1 MAANPR
7 MSSEMAFEG
16 LSEKLQ
22 ETFRNL
28 RGTGVVSEK
37 DIDAAMREVKLA
49 LLEADVNFKVVKQF
63 VATIKDK
70 AMGAD
75 VLKSLTPGQQVL
87 KIVKEEL
94 VDMMGG
100 ANSKL
105 TYSPSG
111 FTVYMMVGLQ
121 GTGKTTTCGKLAAWL
136 KQNGKKPMLCAC
148 DVYRPAAIDQLEVVG
163 KAVNT
168 PVFTLRESNEPL
180 AIAKAAVEEAKRKG
194 CNVLIVDTAG
204 RLQIDEALMDELV
217 QLKKGIRP
225 HEILLAVD
233 ALTGQDAVNIAAGFN
248 ETLGIDG
255 IIMTKMDGDS
265 RGGAALSTKMV
276 TGKPIKFMGTGE
288 KYNALEPFHP
298 DRIASRILGMGD
310 VMSLIEQAEN
320 AYSEEEAARMEEKF
334 RKNQFD
340 LNDFL
345 NQMGQINK
353 MGGIAKLIDM
363 IPGISAAD
371 KKQIDFEKGKKDL
384 DRMKA
389 IIQSMTN
396 EERENPNILNA
407 SRRKRIAAG
416 SGQTVQSINQL
427 IKQFDQMKAM
437 MKQFNNPK
445 ALKKNRL
452 FRGLMG

>member
-1 MAANPR
+1 
-7 MSSEMAFEG
+7 MAFVG

-28 RGTGVVSEK
+28 RGKGVVSEK

-63 VATIKDK
+63 VATIKEK
-70 AMGAD
+70 AMGVD

-168 PVFTLRESNEPL
+168 PVYTMRESNEPL
-180 AIAKAAVEEAKRKG
+180 VIAKAALEEAQRKG

-204 RLQIDEALMDELV
+204 RLQIDEALMEELV

-233 ALTGQDAVNIAAGFN
+233 ALTGQDAVNIAEGFN
-248 ETLGIDG
+248 EKLGIDG

-310 VMSLIEQAEN
+310 VMSLIEQAES
-320 AYSEEEAARMEEKF
+320 AYTEEEAARMEAKF

-345 NQMGQINK
+345 EQMGQISK

-396 EERENPNILNA
+396 AERENPNILNA

-427 IKQFDQMKAM
+427 IKQFDEMKSM
-437 MKQFNNPK
+437 MKKFNNPA
-445 ALKKNRL
+445 ALKKNKL

>member
-1 MAANPR
+1 
-7 MSSEMAFEG
+7 MAFEG

-28 RGTGVVSEK
+28 RGKGVVSEK

-63 VATIKDK
+63 IATIKEK

-136 KQNGKKPMLCAC
+136 KQNGKKSMLCAC

-168 PVFTLRESNEPL
+168 PVYTMRESNEPL
-180 AIAKAAVEEAKRKG
+180 VIAKAALEEAQRKG

-204 RLQIDEALMDELV
+204 RLQIDEALMEELV

-233 ALTGQDAVNIAAGFN
+233 ALTGQDAVNIAEGFN
-248 ETLGIDG
+248 EKLGIDG

-310 VMSLIEQAEN
+310 VMSLIEQAES
-320 AYSEEEAARMEEKF
+320 AYTEEEAARMEAKF

-345 NQMGQINK
+345 EQMGQISK

-396 EERENPNILNA
+396 AERENPNILNA

-427 IKQFDQMKAM
+427 IKQFDEMKSM
-437 MKQFNNPK
+437 MKKFNNPA
-445 ALKKNRL
+445 ALKKNKL

>member
-1 MAANPR
+1 
-7 MSSEMAFEG
+7 MAFEG

-28 RGTGVVSEK
+28 RGKGVVSEK
-37 DIDAAMREVKLA
+37 DIDAALREVKLA

-63 VATIKDK
+63 VATIKEK

-168 PVFTLRESNEPL
+168 PVFTMRESNEPL
-180 AIAKAAVEEAKRKG
+180 VIAKAALEEAQRKG

-233 ALTGQDAVNIAAGFN
+233 ALTGQDAVNIAEGFN
-248 ETLGIDG
+248 EKLGIDG

-320 AYSEEEAARMEEKF
+320 AYTEEEAARMEAKF

-345 NQMGQINK
+345 EQMGQISK

-396 EERENPNILNA
+396 AERENPNILNA

-427 IKQFDQMKAM
+427 IKQFDEMKSM
-437 MKQFNNPK
+437 MKKFNNPA
-445 ALKKNRL
+445 ALKKNKL

>member
-1 MAANPR
+1 
-7 MSSEMAFEG
+7 MAFEG

-28 RGTGVVSEK
+28 RGKGVVSEK

-63 VATIKDK
+63 VATLKEK

-168 PVFTLRESNEPL
+168 PVFTMRESNEPL
-180 AIAKAAVEEAKRKG
+180 VIAKAALEEAQRKG

-233 ALTGQDAVNIAAGFN
+233 ALTGQDAVNIAEGFN
-248 ETLGIDG
+248 EKLGIDG

-320 AYSEEEAARMEEKF
+320 AYTEEEAARMEAKF

-345 NQMGQINK
+345 EQMGQISK

-396 EERENPNILNA
+396 AERENPNILNA

-427 IKQFDQMKAM
+427 IKQFDEMKSM
-437 MKQFNNPK
+437 MKKFNNPA
-445 ALKKNRL
+445 ALKKNKL

>member
-1 MAANPR
+1 
-7 MSSEMAFEG
+7 MAFEG

-28 RGTGVVSEK
+28 RGKGVVSEK

-63 VATIKDK
+63 VATIKEK

-105 TYSPSG
+105 TFSPSG

-168 PVFTLRESNEPL
+168 PVFTMRESNEPL
-180 AIAKAAVEEAKRKG
+180 VIAKAALEEAQRKG

-204 RLQIDEALMDELV
+204 RLQIDEALMEELV

-233 ALTGQDAVNIAAGFN
+233 ALTGQDAVNIAEGFN
-248 ETLGIDG
+248 EKLGIDG

-320 AYSEEEAARMEEKF
+320 AYTEEEAARMEAKF

-345 NQMGQINK
+345 EQMGRISK

-396 EERENPNILNA
+396 AERENPNILNA

-427 IKQFDQMKAM
+427 IKQFDEMKSM
-437 MKQFNNPK
+437 MKKFNNPA
-445 ALKKNRL
+445 ALKKNKL

>member
-1 MAANPR
+1 
-7 MSSEMAFEG
+7 MAFEG

-28 RGTGVVSEK
+28 RGKGVVSEK

-63 VATIKDK
+63 VATIKEK

-111 FTVYMMVGLQ
+111 FAVYMMVGLQ

-168 PVFTLRESNEPL
+168 PVFTMRESNEPL
-180 AIAKAAVEEAKRKG
+180 VIAKAALEEAQRKG

-233 ALTGQDAVNIAAGFN
+233 ALTGQDAVNIAEGFN
-248 ETLGIDG
+248 EKLGIDG

-320 AYSEEEAARMEEKF
+320 AYTEEEAARMEAKF

-345 NQMGQINK
+345 EQMGQISK

-396 EERENPNILNA
+396 AERENPNILNA

-427 IKQFDQMKAM
+427 IKQFDEMKSM
-437 MKQFNNPK
+437 MKKFNNPA
-445 ALKKNRL
+445 ALKKNKL

>member
-1 MAANPR
+1 
-7 MSSEMAFEG
+7 MAFEG

-28 RGTGVVSEK
+28 RGKGVVSEK

-63 VATIKDK
+63 VATIKEK

-105 TYSPSG
+105 TFSPSG

-168 PVFTLRESNEPL
+168 PVFTMRESNEPL
-180 AIAKAAVEEAKRKG
+180 VIAKAALEEAQRKG

-233 ALTGQDAVNIAAGFN
+233 ALTGQDAVNIAEGFN
-248 ETLGIDG
+248 EKLGIDG

-320 AYSEEEAARMEEKF
+320 AYTEEEAARMEAKF

-345 NQMGQINK
+345 EQMGQISK

-396 EERENPNILNA
+396 AERENPNILNA

-427 IKQFDQMKAM
+427 IKQFDEMKSM
-437 MKQFNNPK
+437 MKKFNNPA
-445 ALKKNRL
+445 ALKKNKL